1 MEIIVKKTLLVLLLF
16 FITHSTYAI
25 TPAKKGINVPL
36 YLVEEFKQIRSEYS
50 SGYWPQEMARRR
62 SMLESGNGELVAQAS
77 IPTSVRLPVLLGHYS
92 DSQQKYTRQ
101 DFQND
106 LFDSNPKGTVT
117 QFYSEIS
124 YGKMY
129 LTGTVSDWA
138 GVPKTLLYYAGT
150 NGQSNDGRRDFVID
164 LLFSIDP
171 TFDFSPYV
179 DPTSLDYEGY
189 HVRLIA
195 AVHTG
200 AGAEAGAS
208 NIWSHRWNVRPRIIA
223 RKADSKDTLY
233 NNPKILS
240 TGHFL
245 TNDFYLGSPVVVD
258 GDYACEP
265 EISGGSNT
273 NGSLIEIGVFC
284 HEFGHLF
291 GLPDLYNTSTTY
303 SSTDQGLGN
312 WCLMAGGSW
321 GGDGAT
327 PAKPAHMSA
336 WCKTQLGWVTPT
348 VVTKFLPQQSIRKA
362 ELFPEAFKLWL
373 LGQSSSE
380 YFLVENRE
388 KVGFDT
394 SLVRGGL
401 LIYHIDENQSS
412 VGNTDP
418 NHHWVDLAQADG
430 LRNLNTSSN
439 RGDAGDPFPGSA
451 NNRSFDGYTNPNSIS
466 YSSAQSYVGVRTI
479 SSEADTMFAD
489 LDVGARPYLNALA
502 VTQIDAG
509 QASVNGR
516 IEPGENGPL
525 TIQIKNI
532 YPTSAINAELRLAA
546 TGSGFTVDTTVTIFS
561 LSSLSTANV
570 TSVANIRLQKNFI
583 PKEIQ
588 LKIDLKAAN
597 FHQVFTMPITL
608 GYPAVALLDGDSI
621 AQTSVLFFRSAL
633 DSIGQFYEVLRTRDS
648 VMNNSAL
655 FRRKA
660 LIYLSGNIKSQTIT
674 AIVLDSLTRFLQNGG
689 HVLLSGQNIA
699 EDLQGRGVTALT
711 TSFHVQ
717 WSKNLLVGRTLYGI
731 PSEGLGIQINKVAI
745 SGADGFANQ
754 TSPDIILSDGA
765 SVPFLTYSS
774 INGTSIAG
782 VTYQNNQTKCK
793 LVFLGFG
800 IEGISNL
807 ASETSRGAFIQ
818 AILNWFDTP
827 VGVFNSPLLVPLGY
841 EFKQAYPNPFNPSC
855 VLEFQI
861 SQKAIVEIELYN
873 LLGQKVR
880 SIFSSELAAGQHRLT
895 IDGEGLA
902 SGTYICRM
910 RADKFSASQ
919 KIVLLK

>member
-1 MEIIVKKTLLVLLLF
+1 MKKTLLVLSLF
-16 FITHSTYAI
+16 LITQSTYAI
-25 TPAKKGINVPL
+25 APAKKGIKVPP

-77 IPTSVRLPVLLGHYS
+77 IPTSVRMPVLLGYYS
-92 DSQQKYTRQ
+92 DSQPKYTRQ

-117 QFYSEIS
+117 QFYTEIS
-124 YGKMY
+124 CGKMY
-129 LTGTVSDWA
+129 LTGTLSEWA

-195 AVHTG
+195 TVHTG

-208 NIWSHRWNVRPRIIA
+208 NIWSHRWNVRPRITA
-223 RKADSKDTLY
+223 RKADRTDTLY

-245 TNDFYLGSPVVVD
+245 TNDTYLGYPVVVD

-265 EISGGSNT
+265 EMSGGSNT

-291 GLPDLYNTSTTY
+291 GLPDLYNTSATY
-303 SSTDQGLGN
+303 GSTDQGLGN
-312 WCLMAGGSW
+312 WCLMAAGSW
-321 GGDGAT
+321 GGDGST

-362 ELFPEAFKLWL
+362 EKFPEAYKLWL

-401 LIYHIDENQSS
+401 LIFHVDENQSS

-466 YSSAQSYVGVRTI
+466 YTSAQSYVGVRTI
-479 SSEADTMFAD
+479 SSEADTMYAD
-489 LDVGARPYLNALA
+489 LDVGARPYLSALA

-516 IEPGENGPL
+516 IEPGENGPV
-525 TIQIKNI
+525 TVQIKNI
-532 YPTSAINAELRLAA
+532 YPTSATNAELRLAA
-546 TGSGFTVDTTVTIFS
+546 TGSGFTVDTNVTIFS
-561 LSSLSTANV
+561 LSSLSTANI
-570 TSVANIRLQKNFI
+570 TSIANIRLQQNFV

-588 LKIDLKAAN
+588 LKIDLKAVD
-597 FHQVFTMPITL
+597 FHQVYTMPITL
-608 GYPAVALLDGDSI
+608 GYPAVAILDGDSI

-633 DSIGQFYEVLRTRDS
+633 DSIGQYYEVIRTRDS
-648 VMNNSAL
+648 VMSNSAL
-655 FRRKA
+655 YRRKT
-660 LIYLSGNIKSQTIT
+660 LIYLSGNMKSQTIT
-674 AIVLDSLTRFLQNGG
+674 APVLDSLTLFLQNGG
-689 HVLLSGQNIA
+689 HLLLSGQNIA

-731 PSEGLGIQINKVAI
+731 PSDGLGSQINKVTI

-782 VTYQNNQTKCK
+782 LNYQNNQTKCK

-807 ASETSRGAFIQ
+807 SSETSRGAFMQ
-818 AILNWFDTP
+818 AIFNWFNTP
-827 VGVFNSPLLVPLGY
+827 VGVLNSPILVPLSY

-855 VLEFQI
+855 QLEFQV
-861 SQKAIVEIELYN
+861 SQKAFVEIELYN

-880 SIFSSELAAGQHRLT
+880 SVFSSELAAGQHRLT
-895 IDGEGLA
+895 IDGAGLA

-910 RADKFSASQ
+910 HADKYVTSQ